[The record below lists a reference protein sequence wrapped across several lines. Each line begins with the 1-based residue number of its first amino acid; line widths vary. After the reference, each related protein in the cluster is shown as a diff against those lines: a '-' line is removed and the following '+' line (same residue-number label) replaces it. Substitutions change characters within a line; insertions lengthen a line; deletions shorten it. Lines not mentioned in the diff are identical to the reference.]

1 MRTPRIFS
9 NQPLI
14 AGAELPLN
22 ENAEQ
27 YLGKVLRARVGDN
40 VIVFDGQGQ
49 QGTARIKAIAKYSV
63 TVQLGAITTPQT
75 ESSLQSNL
83 GLDRKSVV

>member
-9 NQPLI
+9 NHPLI

-22 ENAEQ
+22 ENAAQ
-27 YLGKVLRARVGDN
+27 YLGKVLRASVGDD

-49 QGTARIKAIAKYSV
+49 QGTARIKAIAKY
-63 TVQLGAITTPQT
+63 
-75 ESSLQSNL
+75 
-83 GLDRKSVV
+83 